1 MQLIGWGMAMD
12 EFEELKPP
20 HATKKLDQWNIE
32 DLEAYIQRLQD
43 EILAAEQAIKK
54 KKNVSQAAEALFSS
68 NT

>member
-1 MQLIGWGMAMD
+1 MD

-20 HATKKLDQWNIE
+20 HATKKLEQWNIE

-54 KKNVSQAAEALFSS
+54 KKNVNQAAEALFSS

>member
-1 MQLIGWGMAMD
+1 MD

-54 KKNVSQAAEALFSS
+54 KKNVNQAAEALFSS